1 LAFDRL
7 IFACGHAAT
16 RPLMLAATEY
26 DRELE
31 KAGMEVEER
40 RFRDRL
46 QLAPILSI
54 FVASISKKPL
64 VESAGATA

>member
-1 LAFDRL
+1 
-7 IFACGHAAT
+7 
-16 RPLMLAATEY
+16 MLAATEY